1 MQTTEPKAGNGTAA
15 GGMHA
20 SASNDKSGNSK
31 ALDAVQAARQ
41 ASMATLAQA
50 SGEELKAFWQEW
62 SDKPDFEI
70 LRGPETGLVMLRGR
84 IGGGGAPFNLGETT
98 VTRATVK
105 LASGTVGHAHV
116 LGTGRKKAWYAA
128 VFDALWQESPTRSFI
143 ETELLSP
150 VEKRLAEEKDR
161 KTKETAATRVD
172 FFTMVRGE
180 D

>member
-1 MQTTEPKAGNGTAA
+1 MTNDTADIHAGRKRAAALLARATVQELETAWNRQGENPKTET
-15 GGMHA
+15 
-20 SASNDKSGNSK
+20 
-31 ALDAVQAARQ
+31 V
-41 ASMATLAQA
+41 
-50 SGEELKAFWQEW
+50 
-62 SDKPDFEI
+62 
-70 LRGPETGLVMLRGR
+70 RGPETGLVMVKGR

-98 VTRATVK
+98 VTRATIK

-128 VFDALWQESPTRSFI
+128 VFDALWQESPTRGFI

>member
-1 MQTTEPKAGNGTAA
+1 MNNEAAKIHGERKRVAALLARATVLELETVWNRQNTSPQTEN
-15 GGMHA
+15 
-20 SASNDKSGNSK
+20 
-31 ALDAVQAARQ
+31 V
-41 ASMATLAQA
+41 
-50 SGEELKAFWQEW
+50 
-62 SDKPDFEI
+62 
-70 LRGPETGLVMLRGR
+70 RGPETGLVMVKGR

-128 VFDALWQESPTRSFI
+128 VFDALWQESPTRDFI
-143 ETELLSP
+143 ENELLSP
-150 VEKRLAEEKDR
+150 VEKRLSEEKER
-161 KTKETAATRVD
+161 KTRETAATRVD

>member
-1 MQTTEPKAGNGTAA
+1 MNNEAANIHAERKRVAALLARATVQELETVWTRQDTNPQTEN
-15 GGMHA
+15 
-20 SASNDKSGNSK
+20 
-31 ALDAVQAARQ
+31 V
-41 ASMATLAQA
+41 
-50 SGEELKAFWQEW
+50 
-62 SDKPDFEI
+62 
-70 LRGPETGLVMLRGR
+70 RGPETGLVMVKGR
-84 IGGGGAPFNLGETT
+84 IGGGAPFNLGETT

-128 VFDALWQESPTRSFI
+128 VFDALWQESPTRDFI

-150 VEKRLAEEKDR
+150 VEKRLSEEKER
-161 KTKETAATRVD
+161 KTRETAATRVD

>member
-1 MQTTEPKAGNGTAA
+1 MNNEAANIHAERKRVAALLARATVQELETVWTRQDTNPQTEN
-15 GGMHA
+15 
-20 SASNDKSGNSK
+20 
-31 ALDAVQAARQ
+31 V
-41 ASMATLAQA
+41 
-50 SGEELKAFWQEW
+50 
-62 SDKPDFEI
+62 
-70 LRGPETGLVMLRGR
+70 RGPETGLVMVKGR

-128 VFDALWQESPTRSFI
+128 VFDALWQESPTRDFI

-150 VEKRLAEEKDR
+150 VEKRLSEEKER
-161 KTKETAATRVD
+161 KTRETAATRVD

>member
-1 MQTTEPKAGNGTAA
+1 VAALLARATVQELETVWSRQDASPQTEN
-15 GGMHA
+15 
-20 SASNDKSGNSK
+20 
-31 ALDAVQAARQ
+31 V
-41 ASMATLAQA
+41 
-50 SGEELKAFWQEW
+50 
-62 SDKPDFEI
+62 
-70 LRGPETGLVMLRGR
+70 RGPEIGLVMVKGR

-98 VTRATVK
+98 VTRATIK

-128 VFDALWQESPTRSFI
+128 VFDALWQESPTRDFI

-150 VEKRLAEEKDR
+150 VEKRLTAEKQR
-161 KTKETAATRVD
+161 TTKETAATRVD

>member
-1 MQTTEPKAGNGTAA
+1 MTNDTADI
-15 GGMHA
+15 HA
-20 SASNDKSGNSK
+20 SRKRAT
-31 ALDAVQAARQ
+31 ALLARATVQELETAWNRQ
-41 ASMATLAQA
+41 
-50 SGEELKAFWQEW
+50 GENPKTETV
-62 SDKPDFEI
+62 
-70 LRGPETGLVMLRGR
+70 RGPETGLVMVKGR

-98 VTRATVK
+98 VTRATIK

-128 VFDALWQESPTRSFI
+128 VFDALWQESPTRDFI

-150 VEKRLAEEKDR
+150 LEKRLTAEKER
-161 KTKETAATRVD
+161 TMKETAATRVD

>member
-1 MQTTEPKAGNGTAA
+1 MIHETADLHADRKRVAALLARATVQELETVWNRQDESPRTEN
-15 GGMHA
+15 
-20 SASNDKSGNSK
+20 
-31 ALDAVQAARQ
+31 V
-41 ASMATLAQA
+41 
-50 SGEELKAFWQEW
+50 
-62 SDKPDFEI
+62 
-70 LRGPETGLVMLRGR
+70 RGPETGLVMVKGR

-128 VFDALWQESPTRSFI
+128 VFDALWQESPTRGFV

>member
-1 MQTTEPKAGNGTAA
+1 MIHETANSHAERKRVAALLARATVQELETVWNRQNASPQTEN
-15 GGMHA
+15 
-20 SASNDKSGNSK
+20 
-31 ALDAVQAARQ
+31 V
-41 ASMATLAQA
+41 
-50 SGEELKAFWQEW
+50 
-62 SDKPDFEI
+62 
-70 LRGPETGLVMLRGR
+70 RGPETGLVMVKGR

-128 VFDALWQESPTRSFI
+128 VFDALWQESPTRDFI
-143 ETELLSP
+143 EAELLSP
-150 VEKRLAEEKDR
+150 VEKRLTEEKEQ